1 MANDIYEPN
10 GVDLKIKRNENKD
23 IDDKEIDIIMDL
35 FEQKGCQP
43 HPAWIEMRRSEESE
57 VQEEERRV

>member
-1 MANDIYEPN
+1 MANDIYEAN

-35 FEQKGCQP
+35 FEQKGCQIQL
-43 HPAWIEMRRSEESE
+43 HSVFTQLE
-57 VQEEERRV
+57 Q